1 MIVLRFLAGVS
12 TIRICNGGLI
22 ISALIDKY
30 GWVQRRFF
38 RFYGQVLSNGLCC
51 RVVGNIL
58 LVIYGV
64 DGVVMNKAKPIEELI
79 QAYQQG
85 FLSEQDYNARL
96 AQLSDVSDDEMGAN
110 STLLDESGQL
120 IKQALKQ
127 ELAMT
132 DEEKIDALKEAHA
145 EGFLSD
151 GDFLQRLAVL
161 QGNIKVKQE
170 GAMVRWLVGLF
181 ISALKKCASE
191 QDRLD
196 VLAGLALAR
205 EILANKELSP
215 LDKYLHIY
223 ALMDFKKTVVAIF
236 ASVSQAVKNYA
247 TSDMPLALKVTMPVT
262 LAAAAL
268 IGGNSVGIAGFGG
281 AIGVPVLL
289 LLFVG
294 VAGVTAIIE
303 AFLGKNASADSY
315 IGVVLS
321 LIAKDEVLR
330 RTKKELREAMEAEPA
345 APQKQMLSKDE
356 VLLKRELLA
365 MNPYDFERHVMAFFQ
380 DQGLLAWVTKK
391 SNDAGVDGFARHA
404 NGLIVVQCKRNAEDN
419 PVGSPTVQQFKGVVE
434 ENAAWCGY
442 IVTTSYFTKAAVESA
457 QKNDKLKLVDMAE
470 LLSWHKK

>member
-1 MIVLRFLAGVS
+1 
-12 TIRICNGGLI
+12 
-22 ISALIDKY
+22 
-30 GWVQRRFF
+30 
-38 RFYGQVLSNGLCC
+38 
-51 RVVGNIL
+51 
-58 LVIYGV
+58 
-64 DGVVMNKAKPIEELI
+64 
-79 QAYQQG
+79 
-85 FLSEQDYNARL
+85 
-96 AQLSDVSDDEMGAN
+96 
-110 STLLDESGQL
+110 
-120 IKQALKQ
+120 
-127 ELAMT
+127 
-132 DEEKIDALKEAHA
+132 
-145 EGFLSD
+145 
-151 GDFLQRLAVL
+151 
-161 QGNIKVKQE
+161 
-170 GAMVRWLVGLF
+170 
-181 ISALKKCASE
+181 
-191 QDRLD
+191 
-196 VLAGLALAR
+196 
-205 EILANKELSP
+205 
-215 LDKYLHIY
+215 
-223 ALMDFKKTVVAIF
+223 
-236 ASVSQAVKNYA
+236 
-247 TSDMPLALKVTMPVT
+247 MPVT